1 MIKNELDRAKLNRR
15 IVKER
20 LYVEAYVKVENFLEG
35 YSVNKKLPDWIP
47 RDKPRDIIEE
57 SGR

>member
-1 MIKNELDRAKLNRR
+1 MTKNELDRAKLNRK
-15 IVKER
+15 IVKEK

-47 RDKPRDIIEE
+47 QDKPRDIIEK

>member
-1 MIKNELDRAKLNRR
+1 MIKNELDRARLNRK
-15 IVKER
+15 IVKEK

-47 RDKPRDIIEE
+47 QDKPRDIIEE

>member
-1 MIKNELDRAKLNRR
+1 MIKNELDRAKLNRK
-15 IVKER
+15 IVKEK

-47 RDKPRDIIEE
+47 QDKPRDIIEE

>member
-1 MIKNELDRAKLNRR
+1 MIKNELDRARLNRK

-20 LYVEAYVKVENFLEG
+20 LYIEAYVKVENFLEG

-47 RDKPRDIIEE
+47 QDKPRDIIEE